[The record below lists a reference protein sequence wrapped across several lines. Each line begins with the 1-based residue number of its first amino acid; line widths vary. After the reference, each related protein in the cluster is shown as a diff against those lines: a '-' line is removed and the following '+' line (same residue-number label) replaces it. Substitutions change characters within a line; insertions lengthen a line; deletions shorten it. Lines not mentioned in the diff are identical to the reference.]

1 MRITQNMMSNVF
13 IANLRKQTEAMLQRN
28 EQIATQ
34 KRINRP
40 SDDPAGMARVLD
52 GRSTLAA
59 VAQYTDN
66 ITQGISRL
74 EFNEDALGTIDDLVK
89 QARRTAEENSGAEV
103 TAESRALAAA
113 NVKEI
118 YDQILQL
125 ANSKFGDRYVFAGDQ
140 TDTTP
145 FTRDASYTA
154 TYHGDGGS
162 SRIPIADGVEVTI
175 DADGRNYFQDGA
187 NGGVDIFDEVRDL
200 IAGLENPN
208 LTAGTAQIQATI
220 DPLAEAHVQIMNKRS
235 EYGPKL
241 ARLQATGEHWTNLK
255 STVQDAIGRDEDV
268 DVAQAIIE
276 LKNLQTAYETTLA
289 AASNI
294 LQPSLVNFLK

>member
-40 SDDPAGMARVLD
+40 SDDPAGLARVLD

-140 TDTTP
+140 TDTAP

-187 NGGVDIFDEVRDL
+187 NGPAMMMRGKLAMRPDKIK
-200 IAGLENPN
+200 
-208 LTAGTAQIQATI
+208 GTAEMKAIFERC
-220 DPLAEAHVQIMNKRS
+220 EAR
-235 EYGPKL
+235 
-241 ARLQATGEHWTNLK
+241 R
-255 STVQDAIGRDEDV
+255 
-268 DVAQAIIE
+268 
-276 LKNLQTAYETTLA
+276 
-289 AASNI
+289 
-294 LQPSLVNFLK
+294 